1 MNKIVKI
8 LFIIIVLPLC
18 VGCFA
23 RKKTISDQRD
33 STIVRTVF
41 RLEYIKD
48 TVLLEIPVEKIS
60 QTIEDSS
67 HLETDFAVSDARIL
81 LGGRLYHSLENK
93 PHKRPVEINRP
104 VEYRDSIVYR
114 DRIVDKTIEVPA
126 QLNKWQRFQITGFWF
141 LVGIVGVVGFIKLKK
156 LLF

>member
-1 MNKIVKI
+1 M
-8 LFIIIVLPLC
+8 
-18 VGCFA
+18 
-23 RKKTISDQRD
+23 
-33 STIVRTVF
+33 
-41 RLEYIKD
+41 
-48 TVLLEIPVEKIS
+48 
-60 QTIEDSS
+60 
-67 HLETDFAVSDARIL
+67 
-81 LGGRLYHSLENK
+81 YHSLENK

-141 LVGIVGVVGFIKLKK
+141 LIGIVGVSGFIKLKK